1 MNGSSGV
8 GPVEQVLLD
17 VTLVALC
24 DRNGLGGKARARF
37 EFIDTW
43 FVTGLAFLAQAVCS
57 TGSVFVI
64 SFRKGDSQTSTRS
77 FAQESVSN
85 PFPFSGQTHQMNMQP
100 LSTLQRG
107 MSEKQT
113 EHSSE

>member
-57 TGSVFVI
+57 TGSVSVI
-64 SFRKGDSQTSTRS
+64 RFEKAEVRPSHIQLRARERVKSHL
-77 FAQESVSN
+77 
-85 PFPFSGQTHQMNMQP
+85 SGRTHQMNMQP